1 MWHVWIWGSSQF
13 GKLSLAIFTT
23 RLPLARP
30 HAWASTSSLWLW
42 TTAWTAD
49 TLQEPKSKGSPTNPS
64 WKTRISRDRQKE
76 ILLASKAM
84 DSTYNQWPFLGFKF
98 QRWMSSITFG
108 NDENQISKGQR
119 WRIPP
124 TISHLWTWWEPN
136 IKRWRI
142 PPTISHLW
150 TWWEPNIKRW
160 RIPPTIS
167 HLWRLWTW
175 WESNIQ
181 RWRIPPTI
189 SHLFESGIGFTC
201 NQSPLE
207 GCSVEIRHFWI
218 KKIRLLWNWKIRLFW
233 LTSILV

>member
-84 DSTYNQWPFLGFKF
+84 GSTYNQWPFLSFKF
-98 QRWMSSITFG
+98 QRWMSSVTFG
-108 NDENQISKGQR
+108 NDENQISKGDGFHLQSVTFGAFGHDGNQ
-119 WRIPP
+119 ISKGDGFHLQSVTFSSQVLVLPA
-124 TISHLWTWWEPN
+124 ISHLW
-136 IKRWRI
+136 KA
-142 PPTISHLW
+142 
-150 TWWEPNIKRW
+150 
-160 RIPPTIS
+160 
-167 HLWRLWTW
+167 
-175 WESNIQ
+175 
-181 RWRIPPTI
+181 
-189 SHLFESGIGFTC
+189 
-201 NQSPLE
+201 
-207 GCSVEIRHFWI
+207 V
-218 KKIRLLWNWKIRLFW
+218 
-233 LTSILV
+233 V